1 MHHIQQ
7 EEELDALIREHV
19 LPRLRTGMI
28 IALSGPLGAGKTTF
42 VQHLVRI
49 LGGVGQVKSPTFALM
64 RTYTVAHE
72 VLRRVVH
79 VDAYRLEQPEEA
91 RVLNLQEE
99 LEEAGTIACIEWPE
113 RMESELSFATA
124 ILRIVITPQEDG
136 TRVVTLVSL

>member
-7 EEELDALIREHV
+7 EQDLDALIHECV
-19 LPRLRTGMI
+19 LPRLHAGMV

-49 LGGVGQVKSPTFALM
+49 LGGAGQVKSPTFSLM
-64 RTYTVAHE
+64 RTYVVAHE
-72 VLRRVVH
+72 GLHRVLH
-79 VDAYRLEQPEEA
+79 IDAYRLEQPQEA
-91 RVLNLQEE
+91 RVLNLREE

-113 RMESELSFATA
+113 RMESELSFAEA

-136 TRVVTLVSL
+136 TRVVTLV